1 MKLKQGFTLVEIMIV
16 VAIIGILAAIA
27 IPAFQRSR
35 EQTRVNTCVNNLRL
49 IESAVEQWRINE
61 GHDDDTAPNLEEAA
75 ADYIRG
81 GALPMCP
88 VAGVNE
94 EYSWNPVGDNDTPVC
109 SVPGH
114 GSLADYIAGTGWAI
128 FD

>member
-49 IESAVEQWRINE
+49 IESAVEQWRLNE

-81 GALPMCP
+81 GALPVCP
-88 VAGVNE
+88 VADNE
-94 EYSWNPVGDNDTPVC
+94 EYTWNSEGNNDTPQCGVT
-109 SVPGH
+109 GH
-114 GSLADYIAGTGWAI
+114 GTLADYIAGTGWAI